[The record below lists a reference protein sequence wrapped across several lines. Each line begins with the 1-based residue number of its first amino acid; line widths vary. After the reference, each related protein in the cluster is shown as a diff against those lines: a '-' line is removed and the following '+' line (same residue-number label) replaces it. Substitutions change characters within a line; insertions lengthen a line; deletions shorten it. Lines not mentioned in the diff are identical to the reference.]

1 MKNERASDRDRRL
14 DAGVG
19 DVIFQPEI
27 LEAEGEKV
35 LHFRV
40 DPHRRQRLGRARKL
54 LARLLEMVGVEMR
67 VAQRMD
73 EIAGLQPGHLR
84 HHHRQ
89 QRIGRDVRGKRK
101 EFVQSLR
108 GGVGSSVPL
117 DEAALEARVLR
128 GGVPLVACFHWILQ
142 LQRHVLLGN
151 AERALEF
158 AAKANQYSGR
168 RVSIFSR
175 WITSLPPCLVGLE
188 ACGSAHHWAREL
200 IKLGHDARMMPPAY
214 VKPYIRR
221 QKNDAADAAAICEA
235 VTRPSM
241 RFVGVRSLEN
251 QAALMR
257 HKAREMLVSQRT
269 QLLNGLRGH
278 LTEVGVIAAQGPRH
292 ARELAEL
299 IEACDE
305 TIPFEVCEALAPLV
319 VQLRNLD
326 EAIARLDRTIAKL
339 AQKDETARRLMSIP
353 GFGPITASA
362 MAATIQDTSSFAG
375 PREFAAFLGLT
386 PKQNSSGGKPKL
398 GRISKMGNRN
408 LRKLL
413 VVGAHAVLFH
423 RKPHTDPL
431 RMWAKK
437 LIEKKPFKLVAVAL
451 ANKMARIAFAI
462 LREQDGL
469 SGNSG
474 VRSVGRVRGRGSP
487 RAGRQRNRG

>member
-1 MKNERASDRDRRL
+1 MGRSITNLSSVTTVGLDLAKHVFQVHSVDASGRVVVAKAIRRN
-14 DAGVG
+14 
-19 DVIFQPEI
+19 
-27 LEAEGEKV
+27 
-35 LHFRV
+35 
-40 DPHRRQRLGRARKL
+40 KL
-54 LARLLEMVGVEMR
+54 L
-67 VAQRMD
+67 
-73 EIAGLQPGHLR
+73 
-84 HHHRQ
+84 
-89 QRIGRDVRGKRK
+89 
-101 EFVQSLR
+101 EF
-108 GGVGSSVPL
+108 
-117 DEAALEARVLR
+117 
-128 GGVPLVACFHWILQ
+128 
-142 LQRHVLLGN
+142 
-151 AERALEF
+151 F
-158 AAKANQYSGR
+158 A
-168 RVSIFSR
+168 
-175 WITSLPPCLVGLE
+175 SLPPCLVGLE

-214 VKPYIRR
+214 VKPYVRR
-221 QKNDAADAAAICEA
+221 QKNDASDASAICEA

-241 RFVGVRSLEN
+241 RFVGVRSLMN

-257 HKAREMLVSQRT
+257 YKAREMLVSQRT
-269 QLLNGLRGH
+269 RLLNALRGH
-278 LTEVGVIAAQGPRH
+278 LTEVGVIAPQGLRC

-326 EAIARLDRTIAKL
+326 EAIARLDRTIVKL
-339 AQKDETARRLMSIP
+339 AQKDETARRMSIP

-431 RMWAKK
+431 RMWAKR
-437 LIEKKPFKLVAVAL
+437 LLEKKPFKLVAVAL

-462 LREQDGL
+462 LRGKTVYREI
-469 SGNSG
+469 
-474 VRSVGRVRGRGSP
+474 P
-487 RAGRQRNRG
+487 T